1 MKRALVVEINDKH
14 MIVIDNKGRFKK
26 VKNKMN
32 LKIGDEYERNE
43 GLIMKK
49 GIVFAMSLILL
60 LGIGGF
66 GYSYAAPKDYLTLD
80 INPSIKLTTNRYS
93 KVIKIEALN
102 SDGESISK
110 ELKIKN
116 KNVNEAIKLL
126 VESAVDN
133 GYMVDD
139 ENAVMLTSTSDEL
152 LDEAEIGAEEGL
164 EEEEI
169 KNTEI
174 IKENVN
180 KERFEE
186 AERLGISPGKV
197 NLIQKLQQVMPEA
210 TLDEYANSSVKDI
223 MKKIKEQRVKEK
235 EENKKESGK
244 TKTNDDVKETTNSNG
259 KGSTY
264 QENKKNNE
272 NPINKNNNSNANK
285 EKINNGEKIKEN
297 IKDTN
302 NSKKIKDDTKGTNNG
317 EKIKD
322 NTKDTNSSE
331 KIKEST
337 KETNNDKSNN
347 SNKGKS
353 NKIENSKENNN
364 KSENNN
370 LSKKN
375 N

>member
-1 MKRALVVEINDKH
+1 
-14 MIVIDNKGRFKK
+14 
-26 VKNKMN
+26 
-32 LKIGDEYERNE
+32 
-43 GLIMKK
+43 
-49 GIVFAMSLILL
+49 MSLILL

-133 GYMVDD
+133 GYIVDD
-139 ENAVMLTSTSDEL
+139 ENAVMLTSTNDEL

-223 MKKIKEQRVKEK
+223 MKR
-235 EENKKESGK
+235 
-244 TKTNDDVKETTNSNG
+244 
-259 KGSTY
+259 
-264 QENKKNNE
+264 
-272 NPINKNNNSNANK
+272 
-285 EKINNGEKIKEN
+285 
-297 IKDTN
+297 
-302 NSKKIKDDTKGTNNG
+302 
-317 EKIKD
+317 
-322 NTKDTNSSE
+322 
-331 KIKEST
+331 
-337 KETNNDKSNN
+337 
-347 SNKGKS
+347 
-353 NKIENSKENNN
+353 
-364 KSENNN
+364 
-370 LSKKN
+370 
-375 N
+375 